1 MKRFRFQLEPVLNYK
16 QQTLDAL
23 MTELTEAQARVA
35 AQEAAR
41 DAAMLRLAEYDEEFA
56 EKRESGFSV
65 VEAMEYETG
74 QRVLEQRI
82 RRELAALEAR
92 QRELEAKRQ
101 QVVAARQ
108 ETHSIEKLKEL
119 RRSEYDAA
127 AAKEEERA
135 IDDLTASRR
144 VAAG

>member
-16 QQTLDAL
+16 RQTLDAL

-56 EKRESGFSV
+56 EKRESGFSI